1 VGGAASGEVASS
13 TALLTLV
20 NQVLRSPKW
29 ALKLDDP
36 ATREREIREL
46 LARGRL
52 YVQQMHAAIR
62 ERQAKDPK
70 HQGMGTTFTSAYT
83 VGGDLFVM
91 HVGDSRAYSLRGGR
105 LFCITRD
112 HTLAQ
117 EYADLG
123 HLEASEVDSHPLGH
137 VLTRALGGPADT
149 VEADTHHR
157 EIEDGD
163 RLLLCSDGLTK
174 VASAAEIAD
183 HAPAHPS
190 SAAACRALIELA
202 LARGGPDNITV
213 IVAGLSS
220 ALGAGA
226 GTRPPL
232 RREASHS
239 RTSRHSCRDVLTR
252 PAVSGPGKQPMRAGP
267 LDGPAQAVAEAHLRG
282 PVEHLSRTR
291 GVEVD
296 ALDLART
303 CGLEDRLL
311 AELENGP
318 GARG

>member
-1 VGGAASGEVASS
+1 MTDTRLSPPAVSEPFVETGIPTHRVHADIAALTHPGSRPNNEDAYVVYRLGRFMECLSSNLPEGQLPARYDDTGHLFIVGDGVGGAASGEVASS
-13 TALLTLV
+13 TALLTLI
-20 NQVLRSPKW
+20 QQLLRAPKW

-36 ATREREIREL
+36 STREREIREL

-62 ERQAKDPK
+62 ERQAVDPS

-123 HLEASEVDSHPLGH
+123 QLEASEVDQHPLSH
-137 VLTRALGGPADT
+137 VLTRALGAPADT
-149 VEADTHHR
+149 IEADTHHR

-174 VASAAEIAD
+174 VASASEIAD
-183 HAPAHPS
+183 TLEKHPA
-190 SAAACRALIELA
+190 SAAACRALVELA

-213 IVAGLSS
+213 MVAGYKV
-220 ALGAGA
+220 
-226 GTRPPL
+226 T
-232 RREASHS
+232 
-239 RTSRHSCRDVLTR
+239 
-252 PAVSGPGKQPMRAGP
+252 
-267 LDGPAQAVAEAHLRG
+267 
-282 PVEHLSRTR
+282 
-291 GVEVD
+291 
-296 ALDLART
+296 
-303 CGLEDRLL
+303 
-311 AELENGP
+311 
-318 GARG
+318 